1 MRKSKRFSI
10 LTDDLEHSYLSGI
23 PTNTIHH
30 IYGGYGRRDISEREG
45 FIIPL
50 TPAEHNMSNHAI
62 HFNKE
67 LDLYIKRK
75 CQKAYEDLG
84 NTREDF
90 INLIGRNYLDESEEN
105 ENGSKR

>member
-10 LTDDLEHSYLSGI
+10 LTDDLMHSYLSGI

-50 TPAEHNMSNHAI
+50 TPAEHNMSNQAI

-75 CQKAYEDLG
+75 CQKRYEDLG
-84 NTREDF
+84 HTRNEF
-90 INLIGRNYLDESEEN
+90 IALIGRNYLKDESEE
-105 ENGSKR
+105 